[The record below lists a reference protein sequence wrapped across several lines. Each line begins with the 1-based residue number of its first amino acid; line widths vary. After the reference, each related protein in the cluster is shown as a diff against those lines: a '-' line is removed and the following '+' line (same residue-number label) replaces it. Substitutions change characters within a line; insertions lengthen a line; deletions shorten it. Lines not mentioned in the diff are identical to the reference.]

1 MSAFEQLPAELSE
14 LGDVLR
20 AAIADNLS
28 QTATATGPVLGPVP
42 ALAAVGGVRTARS
55 TARSSRAR
63 GARLRRLARSATSTR
78 RRIAVTVA
86 VAVVAVPGVAIA
98 ADALLSPD
106 QVASSLSSGTLALL
120 GTHPSCTTVQDGVEY
135 HCVLSSVPT
144 NQGGPPANQWLNT
157 VEPSVGADQHVNG
170 GCRAQNQAGTE
181 WECYLGEAA
190 VTQKIIGQGFLGAYA
205 PGPGVG

>member
-14 LGDVLR
+14 LGDVLC

-28 QTATATGPVLGPVP
+28 QTATATPSGP
-42 ALAAVGGVRTARS
+42 ALAAASGVPAAPGTVRS
-55 TARSSRAR
+55 GRER

-86 VAVVAVPGVAIA
+86 VAVVAVPGVALA
-98 ADALLSPD
+98 VDELLSPN

-135 HCVLSSVPT
+135 HCVLQSVPT

>member
-1 MSAFEQLPAELSE
+1 MSAFEQLPTELSE

-20 AAIADNLS
+20 AAVADNLS
-28 QTATATGPVLGPVP
+28 QTAPRPAVAAASGVP
-42 ALAAVGGVRTARS
+42 AALS
-55 TARSSRAR
+55 TARSGRAR
-63 GARLRRLARSATSTR
+63 GARLRRLVHSATSTR
-78 RRIAVTVA
+78 RRIAVTFA
-86 VAVVAVPGVAIA
+86 VAVVAVPGVALA
-98 ADALLSPD
+98 ADALLSPN

-135 HCVLSSVPT
+135 HCVLQTAPS

-157 VEPSVGADQHVNG
+157 VEPSVGADKHVNG

>member
-1 MSAFEQLPAELSE
+1 MSAFERLPTELSE
-14 LGDVLR
+14 LGDVLC

-28 QTATATGPVLGPVP
+28 QTVPGPALGP
-42 ALAAVGGVRTARS
+42 ALGAASGVRAARS
-55 TARSSRAR
+55 TARSGPER
-63 GARLRRLARSATSTR
+63 GARLRRLARLATSTR

-86 VAVVAVPGVAIA
+86 VAVVAVPGVALA

-120 GTHPSCTTVQDGVEY
+120 GTHPSCTTVQDSVEY
-135 HCVLSSVPT
+135 HCVLHSAPGGE
-144 NQGGPPANQWLNT
+144 GGPPANQWLNT

-170 GCRAQNQAGTE
+170 GCRAQNQAGTV

>member
-1 MSAFEQLPAELSE
+1 MLARS
-14 LGDVLR
+14 V
-20 AAIADNLS
+20 ADNLS
-28 QTATATGPVLGPVP
+28 QTATAGPVP
-42 ALAAVGGVRTARS
+42 ALAAVGGVRTAR
-55 TARSSRAR
+55 APLAPAGPR
-63 GARLRRLARSATSTR
+63 ARLRRLARSATSTR

-120 GTHPSCTTVQDGVEY
+120 GTHPSCTTVQDGVECR
-135 HCVLSSVPT
+135 CVLSSVPT

-157 VEPSVGADQHVNG
+157 VEPSVAPTSTSTAAAAPRTRPAPSGR
-170 GCRAQNQAGTE
+170 C
-181 WECYLGEAA
+181 CLGEAA
-190 VTQKIIGQGFLGAYA
+190 VTQKIIGQGFLGACT

>member
-14 LGDVLR
+14 LGDVLC

-28 QTATATGPVLGPVP
+28 QTATATATPPGP
-42 ALAAVGGVRTARS
+42 ALAAAGGVRTARG
-55 TARSSRAR
+55 TARSGRAR

-86 VAVVAVPGVAIA
+86 VAVVAVPGAAIA

-135 HCVLSSVPT
+135 HCVLESVPT